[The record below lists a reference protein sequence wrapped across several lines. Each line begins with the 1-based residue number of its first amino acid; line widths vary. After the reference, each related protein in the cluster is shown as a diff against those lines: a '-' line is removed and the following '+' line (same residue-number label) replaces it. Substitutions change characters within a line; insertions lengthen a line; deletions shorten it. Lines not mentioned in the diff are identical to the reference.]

1 MDQTRH
7 QRIAKRLAD
16 LMETSGIQLKRL
28 KLAAQESKA
37 YAETV
42 LETVREPFVVL
53 DRDLRVVSA
62 NQSFYQ
68 TFQVPPEEVDG
79 HLIYEMGN
87 DQWDIPRLRVLLE
100 EVLPRDTLVQDFEVN
115 HEFPTIGRRAM
126 LLNAHRISRNN
137 EATAFIL
144 LAFEDITERHRAE
157 EEHGKVRETLESQL
171 QNRTDELKAAHEQLK
186 GEVNER
192 QRAGE
197 ELGKVR
203 ETLES
208 QLQNRTDDLKVAHE
222 HLKSEVTVRQ
232 RVEEELGKV
241 RETLESQLQNRTDD
255 LKAAHEQLKSEVNE
269 RQRAEEEQRSQ
280 NEFIENV
287 VQNIKDGLVVFDRD
301 LRITYWNNAMEEI
314 SGTAADEVLG
324 KVALE
329 VFPHLIEEGV
339 DELLK
344 AALAG
349 QDAARSNISH
359 KTSNGKVRRTNE
371 RYLPMRDL
379 AGDVTGALAIVED
392 VTEALRL
399 KLYVDHLEEEFKECM
414 LVDIAMGIIIQEFAL
429 SAAQGYRLIK
439 KHSLDKKRKV
449 GEVAMEI
456 ITLFGSPEEQKKSGK
471 RFIGSIDE

>member
-7 QRIAKRLAD
+7 QRIAKRLTD

-28 KLAAQESKA
+28 KLAAEEAKA

-42 LETVREPFVVL
+42 LETVRVPFVVL

-100 EVLPRDTLVQDFEVN
+100 EMLPRDTQVQDFEVD
-115 HEFPTIGRRAM
+115 HEFPTIGRKAM

-144 LAFEDITERHRAE
+144 LALEDITERKRAE
-157 EEHGKVRETLESQL
+157 
-171 QNRTDELKAAHEQLK
+171 
-186 GEVNER
+186 
-192 QRAGE
+192 E

-241 RETLESQLQNRTDD
+241 RETLENQLQNRTDD

-269 RQRAEEEQRSQ
+269 RQRAEEAQRSQ

-329 VFPHLIEEGV
+329 VFPHLIEQGV

-392 VTEALRL
+392 VTEVLRL

-414 LVDIAMGIIIQEFAL
+414 LVEIAMGIIIQEFAL
-429 SAAQGYRLIK
+429 STAQSYRLIK

>member
-171 QNRTDELKAAHEQLK
+171 QNRTD
-186 GEVNER
+186 
-192 QRAGE
+192 
-197 ELGKVR
+197 
-203 ETLES
+203 
-208 QLQNRTDDLKVAHE
+208 DLKVAHE

-269 RQRAEEEQRSQ
+269 RQRAEEAQRSQ

>member
-1 MDQTRH
+1 
-7 QRIAKRLAD
+7 
-16 LMETSGIQLKRL
+16 QLKG
-28 KLAAQESKA
+28 
-37 YAETV
+37 
-42 LETVREPFVVL
+42 
-53 DRDLRVVSA
+53 
-62 NQSFYQ
+62 
-68 TFQVPPEEVDG
+68 EV
-79 HLIYEMGN
+79 
-87 DQWDIPRLRVLLE
+87 
-100 EVLPRDTLVQDFEVN
+100 
-115 HEFPTIGRRAM
+115 
-126 LLNAHRISRNN
+126 
-137 EATAFIL
+137 
-144 LAFEDITERHRAE
+144 TERHRAE
-157 EEHGKVRETLESQL
+157 EEH
-171 QNRTDELKAAHEQLK
+171 
-186 GEVNER
+186 
-192 QRAGE
+192 
-197 ELGKVR
+197 GKVR

-269 RQRAEEEQRSQ
+269 RQRAEEAQRSQ

>member
-171 QNRTDELKAAHEQLK
+171 QNRTD
-186 GEVNER
+186 
-192 QRAGE
+192 
-197 ELGKVR
+197 
-203 ETLES
+203 
-208 QLQNRTDDLKVAHE
+208 
-222 HLKSEVTVRQ
+222 
-232 RVEEELGKV
+232 
-241 RETLESQLQNRTDD
+241 D
-255 LKAAHEQLKSEVNE
+255 LKAAHEQLKSEVTV